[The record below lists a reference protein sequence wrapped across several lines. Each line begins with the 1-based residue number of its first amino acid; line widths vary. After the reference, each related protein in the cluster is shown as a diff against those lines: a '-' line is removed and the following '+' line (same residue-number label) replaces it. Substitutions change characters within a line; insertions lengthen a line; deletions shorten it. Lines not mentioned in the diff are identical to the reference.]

1 MQISFA
7 PISLW
12 IEHLSLIS
20 YYWNGRCNM
29 TSIWRKFFSLRSD
42 SHLFFRNWPVSFY
55 FWMFL
60 TQGFKQIVSV
70 SCSCHPSWCCL
81 SYFQSV
87 KTCARWLLGPF
98 CSWAI
103 VGGHALLRVRA
114 PFHSW
119 WCPGAT
125 MRGTARNWCLW
136 AHASCDH
143 HMSTHRSFLLAMI
156 LCLFSH
162 LSPFMYSERDHVL
175 SAANLSWTLTG
186 LVYESKI
193 ASWHPHTQNEG
204 SLGLR
209 AAARYTGST
218 VG

>member
-20 YYWNGRCNM
+20 YYRNGRCNM

-103 VGGHALLRVRA
+103 VGGRALLRVRA
-114 PFHSW
+114 PFPLPDGVLVPLW
-119 WCPGAT
+119 EG
-125 MRGTARNWCLW
+125 RQGTGVCERTPAVITTW
-136 AHASCDH
+136 AHTAPFSWQWYYAYSLILALSCIPKGI
-143 HMSTHRSFLLAMI
+143 MSCLLPI
-156 LCLFSH
+156 CLGPW
-162 LSPFMYSERDHVL
+162 LD
-175 SAANLSWTLTG
+175 
-186 LVYESKI
+186 
-193 ASWHPHTQNEG
+193 
-204 SLGLR
+204 
-209 AAARYTGST
+209 
-218 VG
+218 